1 MKMKE
6 ADVIVDRHGSIAG
19 LTPMTLTAREWIE
32 EHCQTE
38 PWQWLAGTL
47 NVEAKYAGD
56 IVAGMQAD
64 GLNVE

>member
-1 MKMKE
+1 MKE
-6 ADVIVDRHGSIAG
+6 TDVIVDRYGSIVG
-19 LTPMTLTAREWIE
+19 LSPMTAAAREWIG

-47 NVEAKYAGD
+47 NVEAGYAGD